1 MLKNK
6 KLAVVLISAV
16 FLSLMFV
23 STINPYP
30 TYAQDQKFKA
40 KLKGESEVPP
50 VTSAADG
57 KVKIK
62 VKDDVIKSEINVT
75 GISDVTGAHIYAGIK
90 GENGEPIV
98 DLLKS
103 GNKSNAEGRIII
115 QGEIRP
121 SDFEG
126 SMLGKTL
133 TDLQSAMATE
143 GTYVNIL
150 TADHPDGEIR
160 GQIKV
165 SGSNATETKSMDA
178 NATVESEEE

>member
-1 MLKNK
+1 MIKNST
-6 KLAVVLISAV
+6 LTLVVISSV
-16 FLSLMFV
+16 FLSLLFS
-23 STINPYP
+23 STINPNL
-30 TYAQDQKFKA
+30 TYAEDQKFKA
-40 KLKGESEVPP
+40 NLSGENEVPP

-62 VKDDVIKSEINVT
+62 VKDDAIKSEINVT
-75 GISDVTGAHIYAGIK
+75 GISDVTGAHIYTGNK
-90 GENGEPIV
+90 SENGEPIV

-103 GNKSNAEGRIII
+103 GNKSSTEGRIII
-115 QGEIRP
+115 QGVISP

-126 SMLGKTL
+126 SMSGKSL

-150 TADHPDGEIR
+150 TSDHPDGEIR

-165 SGSNATETKSMDA
+165 SGTATKEGMSSTNTTAVAED
-178 NATVESEEE
+178 E